1 MRLLTKLLPRSLL
14 LRPRLMWTLIAT
26 VLLALALPGAW
37 RWTTRLMIAWD
48 AGTIL
53 YLVMLS
59 TTMLRETVAQIRA
72 RAERQDEG
80 AVAIL
85 VIACLAATTSIAAI
99 GLQLADIGNVPVGQR
114 GLHLALGGL
123 TILCSWTLLHAFF
136 TLHYAGIYYAK
147 AAKEPCL
154 NFPGQHDPDYVDF
167 LYFAYTIG
175 CTSQTSDTA
184 VTTRQAR
191 GLVLIHSILS
201 FIFNTSILA
210 LAINVGASLV
220 SGGP

>member
-1 MRLLTKLLPRSLL
+1 MRILPRSLL
-14 LRPRLMWTLIAT
+14 LRPRLSVAIGATALIA
-26 VLLALALPGAW
+26 LLLPGDW

-48 AGTIL
+48 AGAVL
-53 YLVMLS
+53 YLAMLS
-59 TTMLRETVAQIRA
+59 TTMLSETVAQIRA

-85 VIACLAATTSIAAI
+85 VIACLAATASIAAI
-99 GLQLADIGNVPVGQR
+99 GLQLAGIGSVPAGQR

-136 TLHYAGIYYAK
+136 TLHYAGAYYART
-147 AAKEPCL
+147 ATEPCL
-154 NFPGQHDPDYVDF
+154 DFPGKRDPDYVDF

-175 CTSQTSDTA
+175 CTSQTSDVG

-191 GLVLIHSILS
+191 ALVLIHSILA

-210 LAINVGASLV
+210 LGINVGASLV

>member
-1 MRLLTKLLPRSLL
+1 MRLIPRALA
-14 LRPRLMWTLIAT
+14 LRPRLLGTLCA
-26 VLLALALPGAW
+26 VALLALLLPGDW

-48 AGTIL
+48 AGVVL
-53 YLVMLS
+53 YLAMLA
-59 TTMLRETVAQIRA
+59 TTIFNETVAQIRA

-85 VIACLAATTSIAAI
+85 VIACLAATASIAAI
-99 GLQLADIGNVPVGQR
+99 GFQLAGIGSVPPGQR

-147 AAKEPCL
+147 RAPAPCL
-154 NFPGQHDPDYVDF
+154 DFPGQRDPDYVDF

-175 CTSQTSDTA
+175 CTSQTSDVGVA
-184 VTTRQAR
+184 TRRAR
-191 GLVLIHSILS
+191 GLVLIHSILA
-201 FIFNTSILA
+201 FVFNTSILA

>member
-1 MRLLTKLLPRSLL
+1 MRLLPRSLL
-14 LRPRLMWTLIAT
+14 LRPRLMWTLVAAT
-26 VLLALALPGAW
+26 VLVLALPGDW

-48 AGTIL
+48 AGAVL
-53 YLVMLS
+53 YLAMLS
-59 TTMLRETVAQIRA
+59 TTMLQESVAQIRA

-80 AVAIL
+80 AAAIL
-85 VIACLAATTSIAAI
+85 VIACLAAMASIAAI
-99 GLQLADIGNVPVGQR
+99 GLQLADIGNVPADQR

-136 TLHYAGIYYAK
+136 TLHYAGVYYART
-147 AAKEPCL
+147 AKEPCL
-154 NFPGQHDPDYVDF
+154 DFPGQHDPDYVDF

-175 CTSQTSDTA
+175 CTSQTSDVG

-191 GLVLIHSILS
+191 RLVLIHSILA

>member
-1 MRLLTKLLPRSLL
+1 MRLLPRSLRR
-14 LRPRLMWTLIAT
+14 RPRLL
-26 VLLALALPGAW
+26 VALAAISLVALLLPGDW

-48 AGTIL
+48 TGAVL
-53 YLVMLS
+53 YLALLS
-59 TTMLRETVAQIRA
+59 QTIFSETVAQIRA

-85 VIACLAATTSIAAI
+85 VIACLAATASIAAI
-99 GLQLADIGNVPVGQR
+99 GLQLAGIGSVPAGQR
-114 GLHLALGGL
+114 GLHLALGGF

-136 TLHYAGIYYAK
+136 TLHYAGAYYART
-147 AAKEPCL
+147 ATEPCL
-154 NFPGQHDPDYVDF
+154 DFPGKRDPDYVDF

-175 CTSQTSDTA
+175 CTSQTSDVA
-184 VTTRQAR
+184 VTTRSAR
-191 GLVLIHSILS
+191 GLVLIHSILA

-210 LAINVGASLV
+210 LGINVGASLV